1 MTVGYVQPQ
10 INTTNAW
17 ALAYSI
23 IIGTDVSIENI
34 KIGFSLQV
42 TQKLFLESRYQAVI
56 GTVGLKRP

>member
-23 IIGTDVSIENI
+23 ITDVSIENI